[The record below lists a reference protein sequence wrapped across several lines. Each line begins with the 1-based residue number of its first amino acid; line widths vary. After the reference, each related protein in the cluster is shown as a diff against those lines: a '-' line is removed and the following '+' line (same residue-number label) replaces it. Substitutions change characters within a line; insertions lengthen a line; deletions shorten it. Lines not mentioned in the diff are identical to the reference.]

1 MSSDEDLY
9 AEDVQATNETGG
21 DVVEEEQVEEEQEAD
36 APDAET
42 DAVAMEPEPEG
53 TAILEADTPD
63 NSKLLEEL
71 ATKET
76 QIAELQRQVDQ
87 WRSAF
92 RDETK
97 PEVIADPGSVLDNL
111 LALRASE
118 RKLHEQV
125 RDYKKREDA
134 LVLRVQAKDQ
144 EIQDFKVY
152 KLALDPA
159 VHREFTRL
167 QKELDDK
174 DKALK
179 ASQADLESATYS
191 ADSKMGRRLRARLQT
206 VLKENEELASQIK
219 EGKVQRLE
227 TELAMLKD
235 YLNEMKRLDRDL
247 VDDAQM
253 LDEESTELQQH
264 LFVLQNR
271 ISQRDGFQRDEEAEL
286 VKEMQFSSALP
297 PMALTK

>member
-21 DVVEEEQVEEEQEAD
+21 EVVEEEQETN

-42 DAVAMEPEPEG
+42 DAVAMDPEPDG
-53 TAILEADTPD
+53 TATLESDAPD
-63 NSKLLEEL
+63 SSKLLEEL
-71 ATKET
+71 AAKES
-76 QIAELQRQVDQ
+76 QVAELQRQVDQ
-87 WRSAF
+87 WQSAF

-97 PEVIADPGSVLDNL
+97 PEVTPDPGSVLDNL

-144 EIQDFKVY
+144 EIQDFKAQVRDLKAMSKPANQEVY

-167 QKELDDK
+167 QKELEDK

-179 ASQADLESATYS
+179 AAQADLESATYS

-253 LDEESTELQQH
+253 LDEESMELQQH

-271 ISQRDGFQRDEEAEL
+271 ISQGDE
-286 VKEMQFSSALP
+286 QQLP
-297 PMALTK
+297 AKRARTSK